1 MSPAITP
8 ATASPVTFA
17 PSARASTVQPSTT
30 SARETWIA
38 HCEPDAAR
46 DPVPLSVRSPHTSM
60 PHCEMSASGAC
71 DSTTEFCPTS
81 VTTRSPSA
89 PMASPA

>member
-1 MSPAITP
+1 MTS
-8 ATASPVTFA
+8 A
-17 PSARASTVQPSTT
+17 PSARASTAQPSTT

-46 DPVPLSVRSPHTSM
+46 DPVPRSVRLPHTSM
-60 PHCEMSASGAC
+60 PHCVMSASGAF
-71 DSTTEFCPTS
+71 DSVTEFCPAS

-89 PMASPA
+89 AVASPA